1 MPTTKTRAE
10 AHQEQWQEIV
20 ADSALRDLPYKVE
33 TNQRGQIVLSPH
45 TNRHSRRRKQI
56 EKRLDNLLPSGE
68 AFQEWAIA
76 TSGGTKQADAIWAS
90 SDRLTEM
97 KETGDPT
104 TLAPEICAEVMS
116 ESNDW
121 AEMKEKITLYRD
133 AGAEEVWVV
142 DAEGA
147 VRFFAE
153 DELEKSELAPAFPA
167 VLQ

>member
-104 TLAPEICAEVMS
+104 TLAPEICIEVLS
-116 ESNDW
+116 ASNTAGEIREKRELYVES
-121 AEMKEKITLYRD
+121 
-133 AGAEEVWVV
+133 GAEEVWVV
-142 DAEGA
+142 DEDDH
-147 VRFFAE
+147 VRFFGQEEMEESA
-153 DELEKSELAPAFPA
+153 LVPNFPA
-167 VLQ
+167 EL